1 MKRTFLLLL
10 ALFYTGLPATA
21 ADSARMNVLLITSD
35 DLGVQVGCYGDK
47 VARTPN
53 LDAMAKKG
61 RLFENAYV
69 AQASCSPSRS
79 AMFTGIYPHANG
91 QYGLVNGGFALH
103 EPLRAQTIPALLKK
117 AGYSTAILGKL
128 HVAPENSFPFDR
140 KLKSDMRDVKNAAN
154 VAGAYI
160 RETKEPFFFMVN
172 FADPHVMGRSPR
184 PPAEAFPTQYEGI
197 PESPLKAG
205 EVPPFP
211 FQKIDTQEQVERV
224 TQYYNAVTRIDAG
237 LGLLLGELE
246 ASGKMGNTLVLFVGD
261 HGPPFVRGKTS
272 CYEGGVK
279 VPMLALWPGVFTPGE
294 RTPALVGTV
303 DLLPTILDA
312 TGQAIPENVQGRSLR
327 HTLDASQ
334 HRQYLATEF
343 QFHGSM
349 PFFPRRAIRD
359 ARYKLI
365 HNLLAGKAKPNSGI
379 DGDAALTM
387 ARSGKFAGTDVSR
400 LFELAANPPELE
412 LYDLQSDPW
421 EWNNLAAAPEH
432 AETLKRMQ
440 AALKEWREQTQDPLL
455 TPEGMAAM
463 KAMEKPMTHL
473 NTSPKNPG
481 GKGKGRGEG
490 KGEGNAGAKGEPARP
505 VKS

>member
-1 MKRTFLLLL
+1 MKKALLTLSLALL
-10 ALFYTGLPATA
+10 AAALPLRA
-21 ADSARMNVLLITSD
+21 AEPTKLNVLLITSD

-53 LDAMAKKG
+53 IDAMAKKG

-79 AMFTGIYPHANG
+79 AMFTGIFPHANG

-117 AGYSTAILGKL
+117 AGYRTAILGKL
-128 HVAPENSFPFDR
+128 HVAPEDSFPFDQR
-140 KLKSDMRDVKNAAN
+140 LKSDMRDVKNAAK

-160 RETKEPFFFMVN
+160 KESNEPFFFMVN
-172 FADPHVMGRSPR
+172 FADPHVMGRGPR

-197 PESPLKAG
+197 PEKPLKVG

-211 FQKIDTQEQVERV
+211 FQKIETQEQIERV
-224 TQYYNAVTRIDAG
+224 TQYYNAVTRIDTG

-246 ASGKMGNTLVLFVGD
+246 AAGKMENTLVLFAGD

-279 VPMLALWPGVFTPGE
+279 VPLLALWPGVFTPGE

-303 DLLPTILDA
+303 DLLPTIMDA
-312 TGQAIPENVQGRSLR
+312 TGQPIPENVQGRSLR
-327 HTLDASQ
+327 HTLDAAQ
-334 HRQYLATEF
+334 HRQYFSTEF
-343 QFHGSM
+343 HFHGSM
-349 PFFPRRAIRD
+349 PFFPRRTVRD
-359 ARYKLI
+359 AQYKLI

-387 ARSGKFAGTDVSR
+387 ARSEKYAGTEVGK
-400 LFELAANPPELE
+400 LFELAANPPEFE
-412 LYDLQSDPW
+412 LYDLKADPW
-421 EWNNLAAAPEH
+421 ELVELSAKPEH
-432 AETLKRMQ
+432 AETLKRLQ
-440 AALKEWREQTQDPLL
+440 AALIDWQKDTNDPLL

-463 KAMEKPMTHL
+463 KAMEKPVA
-473 NTSPKNPG
+473 PRNPAANKPG
-481 GKGKGRGEG
+481 AKGKGKGQAAAAE
-490 KGEGNAGAKGEPARP
+490 KQNSDAE
-505 VKS
+505 

>member
-10 ALFYTGLPATA
+10 ALLAACLPASA
-21 ADSARMNVLLITSD
+21 AENPKLNVLLITAD

-53 LDAMAKKG
+53 IDAMAKKG

-128 HVAPENSFPFDR
+128 HVAPENSFPFDQR
-140 KLKSDMRDVKNAAN
+140 LKSDMRDVKNVAK
-154 VAGAYI
+154 VAGTYI

-184 PPAEAFPTQYEGI
+184 PPDEAFPTQYEGI
-197 PESPLKAG
+197 PETPLKVG

-211 FQKIDTQEQVERV
+211 FQKIDTQEQIERV
-224 TQYYNAVTRIDAG
+224 TQYYNAVARVDAG

-246 ASGKMGNTLVLFVGD
+246 TSGKMNNTIVLFVGD

-279 VPMLALWPGVFTPGE
+279 VPMISLWPGVFTAGE
-294 RTPALVGTV
+294 RTPALVSTV
-303 DLLPTILDA
+303 DLLPTVLDA
-312 TGQAIPENVQGRSLR
+312 IGQPIPENVQGRSLR
-327 HTLDASQ
+327 NTLDASQ
-334 HRQYLATEF
+334 NRQYLATEF
-343 QFHGSM
+343 HFHGSM
-349 PFFPRRAIRD
+349 PFFPRRSIRN
-359 ARYKLI
+359 AQYKLI

-379 DGDAALTM
+379 DGDAALAM
-387 ARSGKFAGTDVSR
+387 ARSEKFAGTDVGK
-400 LFELAANPPELE
+400 LFELTADPPEYE
-412 LYDLQSDPW
+412 LYDLQADPW
-421 EWNNLAAAPEH
+421 EWKNLAAMPEH
-432 AETLKRMQ
+432 AETLKRLQ
-440 AALKEWREQTQDPLL
+440 AALLDWRKSTQDPLL
-455 TPEGMAAM
+455 TPDGMAAM
-463 KAMEKPMTHL
+463 KTMEKPMTHL
-473 NTSPKNPG
+473 NTPAKRQG
-481 GKGKGRGEG
+481 GKGKAQAAPKKDAE
-490 KGEGNAGAKGEPARP
+490 E
-505 VKS
+505 

>member
-1 MKRTFLLLL
+1 MKRTFLFLMTVL
-10 ALFYTGLPATA
+10 GLGLSA
-21 ADSARMNVLLITSD
+21 AAAEQPKLNVLLITSD

-53 LDAMAKKG
+53 LDAMAKRG

-128 HVAPENSFPFDR
+128 HVAPEKSFPFDR
-140 KLKSDMRDVKNAAN
+140 KLKSDMRDVKNAAK
-154 VAGAYI
+154 VAGDYM

-172 FADPHVMGRSPR
+172 FSDPHVMGRSPR

-197 PESPLKAG
+197 PEHPLKVG

-211 FQKIDTQEQVERV
+211 FQKIDTREQLERV

-237 LGLLLGELE
+237 LGMLLAELE
-246 ASGKMGNTLVLFVGD
+246 AAGKMGNTLVLFVGD

-294 RTPALVGTV
+294 RSPALVSTV

-312 TGQAIPENVQGRSLR
+312 TGQSIPGNVQGRSLR
-327 HTLDASQ
+327 HTLDASG

-349 PFFPRRAIRD
+349 PFFPRRSIRD
-359 ARYKLI
+359 GRYKLI

-387 ARSGKFAGTDVSR
+387 ARSEKFAGTDIGKV
-400 LFELAANPPELE
+400 FERAADPPEFE
-412 LYDLQSDPW
+412 LYDLKNDPW
-421 EWNNLAAAPEH
+421 ELENLAEAPDH
-432 AETLKRMQ
+432 AETLKRMKV
-440 AALKEWREQTQDPLL
+440 ALLDWQKTTQDPLL

-473 NTSPKNPG
+473 NTPPKQQG
-481 GKGKGRGEG
+481 AKGKGGKVQGQKKVAATPAAEG
-490 KGEGNAGAKGEPARP
+490 ATKAQ
-505 VKS
+505 